1 LENIELYGIK
11 IKELCE
17 ILKNET
23 VKKFRVEEKTNY
35 VNYLIISFELN
46 FEKKIE
52 INIQLEE
59 MENYQT
65 RHLSTE
71 NIIHQFDGEFKKL
84 REYLES
90 KNNGKIKKLMDQIS
104 KCEDTL
110 EELKQQL
117 NKINNYGENL

>member
-1 LENIELYGIK
+1 MENIELFGIK

-17 ILKNET
+17 ILKKET
-23 VKKFRVEEKTNY
+23 VKKFRVEEKINY
-35 VNYLIISFELN
+35 VNFLIISFELN

-65 RHLSTE
+65 RHLSAE

-104 KCEDTL
+104 KYEDIL
-110 EELKQQL
+110 EELKEQL
-117 NKINNYGENL
+117 KKINNYGENL

>member
-1 LENIELYGIK
+1 MENIELYGIK

-90 KNNGKIKKLMDQIS
+90 KNNGEIKKLMDQIS

-110 EELKQQL
+110 EELKEQL
-117 NKINNYGENL
+117 KKINNYGENL

>member
-1 LENIELYGIK
+1 MENIELYGIK

>member
-1 LENIELYGIK
+1 MENIELYGIK

-46 FEKKIE
+46 FEKKSE

>member
-1 LENIELYGIK
+1 MENIELYGIK

-23 VKKFRVEEKTNY
+23 VKKFRVEEKANY

>member
-1 LENIELYGIK
+1 MENIELYGIK

-110 EELKQQL
+110 EELNQQL

>member
-1 LENIELYGIK
+1 MENIELYGIK

-23 VKKFRVEEKTNY
+23 VNKFRVEEKTNY